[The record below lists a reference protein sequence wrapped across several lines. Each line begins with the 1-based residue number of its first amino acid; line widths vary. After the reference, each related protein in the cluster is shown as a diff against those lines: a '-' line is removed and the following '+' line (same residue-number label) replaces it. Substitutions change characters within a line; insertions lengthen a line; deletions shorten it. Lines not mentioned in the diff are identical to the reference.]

1 MKTSLLLKIGFI
13 LPLIL
18 FVDYVLMV
26 LLGCATCLFGFGD
39 DFYCGPYC
47 LMGKII
53 LGLSGLFF
61 VILISPDISKMFKPT
76 KNVATTEK

>member
-1 MKTSLLLKIGFI
+1 MKTTLLLKIGFMF
-13 LPLIL
+13 PLLL
-18 FVDYVLMV
+18 FVDYILMAII
-26 LLGCATCLFGFGD
+26 GCASCLFGLGD

-47 LMGKII
+47 IVGKII

-61 VILISPDISKMFKPT
+61 VILISPDIAKMFKST

>member
-1 MKTSLLLKIGFI
+1 MKNSILLKVLLI
-13 LPLIL
+13 LPLLI
-18 FVDYVLMV
+18 FVDYVVMASF
-26 LLGCATCLFGFGD
+26 GGISCAMNCGN

-47 LMGKII
+47 LLGKII

-61 VILISPDISKMFKPT
+61 VILISPDIAKMFKSP